1 MIQFAGTLALMVL
14 LAWFLYAF
22 CPPAWGYGMAEN
34 VRTPEGGVPLLGE
47 NALFEGTFRK
57 TQDVPVLTE
66 VVAVEGPP
74 FSKALRVRT
83 GKPTGEWWAIQLL
96 LPTAAPVDTGDVLLA
111 SFWLRGAE
119 TMDETGEAYVRVL
132 FQSDRPP
139 WNKSLVAQ
147 WGAGKKWRKVECPF
161 VAVESSAEQGA
172 VFTFAFTSGPQAIE
186 IGGVNLINYGKTVT
200 IEALPHSVLTYAGR
214 EADAPWRESARE
226 RIDKLRKSDLR
237 VLIKT
242 AAGEPVSDA
251 AVSVRMTRHAFPFG
265 TAAAVASSNGH
276 RFGHAYG
283 QYYWF
288 TPKDEENYDYWL
300 RRWFTKVTPETA
312 LMTNGWV
319 GHWPH
324 LGREVAINA
333 VKRYIETGFEV
344 RGHILVW
351 PAWQYFRL
359 PGIEEAKNKP
369 EVLGPMVINHV
380 LDEVSAFKDTIFE
393 WTLLNEPFAHHDLMD
408 VLGREAMVDWFKAGR
423 QASPNAKLYINDYAI
438 LSGGGMDLG
447 HQDHY
452 AETIQFLIDRGAPLD
467 GIGLQGHFG
476 DDVTPPDKVYE
487 ILDRFAAFGRD
498 LQITE
503 FDINSRDRAL
513 QADYMRD
520 FMTVAFS
527 HPAVC
532 GFSLWGFWEQ
542 AHWRPDAA
550 LIDKDW
556 RLKPNGEAFEKLV
569 RGEWWTNAESTTG
582 EDGTVSIR
590 GFQGDYSITVQ
601 YGAEQREYSVKLP
614 PEGTTLA
621 IEW

>member
-1 MIQFAGTLALMVL
+1 MIQFAGIMALIGLFAL
-14 LAWFLYAF
+14 LLSAVAPSAWSAVSQKEVS
-22 CPPAWGYGMAEN
+22 PPA
-34 VRTPEGGVPLLGE
+34 GGVPLLGKD
-47 NALFEGTFRK
+47 ALFEGTLRK
-57 TQDVPVLTE
+57 TQDLPVFTE
-66 VVAVEGPP
+66 IVDVEGEL

-83 GKPTGEWWAIQLL
+83 GKPTEEWWAIQLL
-96 LPTAAPVDTGDVLLA
+96 LPTAAPVNAGDVLWA

-139 WNKSLVAQ
+139 WNKSLVVQ

-161 VAVESSAEQGA
+161 LSVESYATQGA
-172 VFTFAFTSGPQAIE
+172 VLTFAFASGPQAIE
-186 IGGVNLINYGKTVT
+186 IGGVNLVNYGKTAT
-200 IEALPHSVLTYAGR
+200 IETLPRSVLTYAGR
-214 EADAPWRESARE
+214 EADAPWREAARE
-226 RIDKLRKSDLR
+226 RIDKIRKGGLR
-237 VLIKT
+237 VLVKT

-251 AVSVRMTRHAFPFG
+251 AVSVQMTRHAFPFG
-265 TAAAVASSNGH
+265 TAAVVTGGNGQ

-283 QYYWF
+283 RYYWF
-288 TPKDEENYDYWL
+288 TPEDDQAYDYWL

-319 GHWPH
+319 GQWPH
-324 LGREVAINA
+324 LGREVAING
-333 VKRYIETGFEV
+333 VNRYIETGFDV

-351 PAWQYFRL
+351 PAWKYFRL
-359 PGIEEAKNKP
+359 PGIEQAKGKP
-369 EVLGPMVINHV
+369 EVLGPMVINHI
-380 LDEVSAFKDTIFE
+380 LDEVSAFKDNIFE

-487 ILDRFAAFGRD
+487 ILNRFAAFGRA

-503 FDINSRDRAL
+503 FDINSLDRAL
-513 QADYMRD
+513 QADYTRD
-520 FMTVAFS
+520 FMTIVFS

-556 RLKPNGEAFEKLV
+556 KLKPNGEAFEKLV
-569 RGEWWTNAESTTG
+569 RGEWWTQEERKTG
-582 EDGTVSIR
+582 ADGACAVR
-590 GFQGDYSITVQ
+590 GFLGDYQVTVQ
-601 YGAEQREYSVKLP
+601 HGAERRAYEVQLP
-614 PEGTTLA
+614 PGGTTF
-621 IEW
+621 EVKW